1 MCYCSVL
8 LFCLSIVLQI
18 IKEQEAELQ
27 QLRTTNGINSNS
39 NSTNAYTP
47 VHAAPQQQQ
56 QQQQLQVQQFEA
68 APNATTYST
77 ERRRSGSSGSSRLP
91 ALNESAND
99 VTAQRVTPRS
109 GNSLATSNSGV
120 SNTTDNRSTATA
132 AVQYDDDDSYG
143 QQLQSNGLGNG
154 LNGSSNSYTD
164 VPAAATAGSLSGI
177 SSVQQQQQQQP
188 QFQQYQQ
195 QQYRAYGRP

>member
-1 MCYCSVL
+1 MP
-8 LFCLSIVLQI
+8 IVLQI

-27 QLRTTNGINSNS
+27 QLRQSNGSYSNVNNS
-39 NSTNAYTP
+39 NSTSAHTP
-47 VHAAPQQQQ
+47 AHAAQQQQ
-56 QQQQLQVQQFEA
+56 QYIPQQSEGAQT
-68 APNATTYST
+68 ATTYST
-77 ERRRSGSSGSSRLP
+77 ERRRSGSSGSGRLP
-91 ALNESAND
+91 ALNETAND

-109 GNSLATSNSGV
+109 SHGLAAS
-120 SNTTDNRSTATA
+120 RSYTAGA
-132 AVQYDDDDSYG
+132 YDDDGYG

-164 VPAAATAGSLSGI
+164 VPAAAAAATGSI
-177 SSVQQQQQQQP
+177 SSDHHHHQQQQQP